1 MATIRLIPSAYSRS
15 NTNYVTVTSATNMYN
30 NTDNTTDYATLR
42 GRNRNSSTAY
52 YCFIRGFNFDDV
64 PTNAQV
70 TAFTVKI
77 RCYRSSNQ
85 RTGTNYYLR
94 LASSASSSSVIS
106 GTTTSTNIGTTEN
119 TITIPTGSLTWST
132 LKSYGSDFSIEV
144 PLASTSTA
152 YPYVYVYGAEIE
164 VTYTAST
171 VHVTGVS
178 LNKNTT
184 SLEEGDTEQLTATVT
199 PSNAT
204 DQSVSWSSN
213 NTSVA
218 TVNSSGQITAV
229 SAGTATITVTTTDGG
244 YTDTC
249 TVTVT
254 APTYTQY
261 RVVSTMEAGK
271 SYLIGNGDSGTVYL
285 LSNEANGSRT
295 LKGIAVTATNGI
307 ISITGSVASKA
318 LFSCVE
324 TSPGNVIT
332 TGLSIDGKY
341 LYCDNANGLRMNTV
355 GTLDRFWH
363 YVDNKFWQFK
373 NSSSNGYTDAS
384 SEFKYY
390 LSWSNGNATD
400 AHVDT
405 TSIADSNI
413 PLTYLYAE
421 YIPTDNTLYTKI
433 NGNWA
438 EVLQGYKKVNGT
450 WVEQDITTLF
460 NSTDHFVKGV

>member
-1 MATIRLIPSAYSRS
+1 MATYRLIPSTYYRS
-15 NTNYVTVTSATNMYN
+15 NATYTSVTNDTNMYTNTDSTTYAQLN
-30 NTDNTTDYATLR
+30 NT
-42 GRNRNSSTAY
+42 RNSTSNTY
-52 YCFIRGFNFDDV
+52 YIYIRGFDFNTV
-64 PTNAQV
+64 PT
-70 TAFTVKI
+70 TATVNSFTVKI
-77 RCYRSSNQ
+77 KMAV
-85 RTGTNYYLR
+85 TNL
-94 LASSASSSSVIS
+94 SESSSSYRPS
-106 GTTTSTNIGTTEN
+106 LYNGTTSISNTAISSTPSATVN
-119 TITIPTGSLTWST
+119 TYSFAIPTSLSWAT
-132 LKSYGSDFSIEV
+132 LKGYGANFGIRV
-144 PLASTSTA
+144 PLRRSSTSSSSYA
-152 YPYVYVYGAEIE
+152 SVYGAEIE
-164 VTYTAST
+164 VTTAET

-178 LNKNTT
+178 LNKNST
-184 SLEEGDTEQLTATVT
+184 SLEEGATEQLTATVT

-261 RVVSTMEAGK
+261 RVVTTMEAGK
-271 SYLIGNGDSGTVYL
+271 SYLIGNGESGTIYL

-332 TGLSIDGKY
+332 TGLSIGGQY

-384 SEFKYY
+384 SEYKYY